1 MFRVRVKPNYNVEVS
16 YICASLLIASVT
28 LNLSGGSSKF

>member
-1 MFRVRVKPNYNVEVS
+1 MFRVRVKPNYDIEVG
-16 YICASLLIASVT
+16 YVCAGLLTASIT